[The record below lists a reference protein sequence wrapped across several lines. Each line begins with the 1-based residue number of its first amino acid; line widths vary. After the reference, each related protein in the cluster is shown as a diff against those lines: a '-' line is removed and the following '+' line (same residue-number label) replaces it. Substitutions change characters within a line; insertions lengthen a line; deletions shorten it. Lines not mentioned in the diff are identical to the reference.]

1 MKIHPFFLTFFEQR
15 KFKEVFVRL
24 IEDGTLRESLEKASK
39 TFVLK
44 PGPESGLQG
53 PESGPDCLQYT
64 GFARQRILTVLYVPD
79 LTVLYVPEHGPGEQ
93 RKFKEVFVRLIE
105 DGTLRESLEDASV
118 LFDNIS
124 LAAVLL

>member
-1 MKIHPFFLTFFEQR
+1 M
-15 KFKEVFVRL
+15 RL
-24 IEDGTLRESLEKASK
+24 IEGGTLRESLEKASK
-39 TFVLK
+39 TFARK

-53 PESGPDCLQYT
+53 PESGPDCLICAE
-64 GFARQRILTVLYVPD
+64 FARQQT